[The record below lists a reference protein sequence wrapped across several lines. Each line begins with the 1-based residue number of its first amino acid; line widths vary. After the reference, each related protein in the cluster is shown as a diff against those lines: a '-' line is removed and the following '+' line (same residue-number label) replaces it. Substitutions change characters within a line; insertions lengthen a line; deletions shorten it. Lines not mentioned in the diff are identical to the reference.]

1 MIRDVWSSPRVGTVI
16 YMRGLSMFGWIR
28 CLGIVLAI
36 MAADVHAQG
45 TGSNAKVIT
54 WGPVNSSSEIYVG
67 ILGEISK
74 PGVYRLDPASL
85 NLPAI
90 VRRSGGLTDDAS
102 GSIRVVRQDRIVES
116 LYYSPQ
122 SHVSLLA
129 GDLLVVE
136 SKRAQAA
143 ISKLYDADPKV
154 RAELARDTQAALR
167 PDPTGV
173 QVAFVN
179 VLERPVVVKIKH
191 ENAQIGKVVQMLD
204 QPAELA
210 QSVRVIGP
218 ERLLSQSAAPQPIDT
233 ALADGTVLYFPRNSV
248 NRNRLPAFP
257 VPYDSEIAT
266 GAVPSLI
273 GGPSGQSPE
282 LRNVGQLPPMMA
294 RIGGEPAFKPTPPSA
309 YEQATLP
316 TPPASLNQQPGSIQP
331 PAAEKQEIPPPSA
344 PIVSTPPRIATIPFN
359 GQPRITSS
367 SNVDTQPDT
376 EPRAQSEPSQ
386 SPKSKAAEPQ
396 ISINEDTL
404 EVDDG
409 EITESAKSSSL
420 SFGQMF
426 GIVACIGLLVGL
438 AILTRRYFEE
448 QVASAPNLDAQI
460 SSALKQQAALT
471 AIEPLADSQPA
482 KLASSSK
489 IPAENSAAASS
500 PESASLTTEPP
511 VAQWIDRLLANKL
524 PIEEE
529 PAVFPEQMVLQGRI
543 VPPPVFRVDVAEA
556 KSVPGPHFA
565 ASQKPALLESA
576 EIQPET
582 EQVIDEFDMAHR
594 PGPSKPHFMRR
605 RPGENTVA
613 AAASKSGRNS
623 AQPDLKHSDTPVTD
637 ALRQL
642 QGGQP

>member
-1 MIRDVWSSPRVGTVI
+1 
-16 YMRGLSMFGWIR
+16 MFGWIR

-36 MAADVHAQG
+36 MAADVRAQG
-45 TGSNAKVIT
+45 PGSNAKVIT
-54 WGPVNSSSEIYVG
+54 WGPVTSSSEIYVG

-74 PGVYRLDPASL
+74 PGVYRLDPTSL

-90 VRRSGGLTDDAS
+90 IRRSGGLTEDAS

-122 SHVSLLA
+122 SQVSLLA

-154 RAELARDTQAALR
+154 RSEFAREAQAAFR

-179 VLERPVVVKIKH
+179 VLDRPVVVKIKH
-191 ENAQIGKVVQMLD
+191 ENAQIGKVVRMLD
-204 QPAELA
+204 QPLELA
-210 QSVRVIGP
+210 RSVRVIGP

-248 NRNRLPAFP
+248 NRNKLPAFP

-294 RIGGEPAFKPTPPSA
+294 RNGNEPVYQPNPPSST

-316 TPPASLNQQPGSIQP
+316 NPVPAATQQPGTIQP
-331 PAAEKQEIPPPSA
+331 PAAEKLEIPPPSA

-367 SNVDTQPDT
+367 SSIDTQSDS
-376 EPRAQSEPSQ
+376 EPRAQVDSSNP
-386 SPKSKAAEPQ
+386 PGSKAVEPQ
-396 ISINEDTL
+396 ISINEETL
-404 EVDDG
+404 DAADD
-409 EITESAKSSSL
+409 EIIEAPKGTSF

-426 GIVACIGLLVGL
+426 GIVACIGLLVGV

-448 QVASAPNLDAQI
+448 QVASAPNLDSQI
-460 SSALKQQAALT
+460 STALKQQAAMT
-471 AIEPLADSQPA
+471 AAEPLMESSLSKQA
-482 KLASSSK
+482 LAAE
-489 IPAENSAAASS
+489 IPVSRHSAATLSES
-500 PESASLTTEPP
+500 PPKKAEAP
-511 VAQWIDRLLANKL
+511 VAQWIDRLLANQI

-529 PAVFPEQMVLQGRI
+529 TPVFPEQMVLQGRI

-556 KSVPGPHFA
+556 KSTQGPHFA
-565 ASQKPALLESA
+565 VSQKPGGAA
-576 EIQPET
+576 PAAIQQET
-582 EQVIDEFDMAHR
+582 EQVIDEFDSAHR
-594 PGPSKPHFMRR
+594 PGPAKPHFMRR

-613 AAASKSGRNS
+613 AAAGKVSQATAPR
-623 AQPDLKHSDTPVTD
+623 DLKHSDTPVTD